1 MGPPA
6 KFVLAVVT
14 SSVSFVA
21 SSTIATMI
29 LVSPKKLTTPYRR
42 LIFGLSVSD
51 IVQSLALLT
60 GPFSSPKGSILASW
74 AIGNITTCNLN
85 GFMATNAF
93 SFVPMYTTSL
103 SVYYACKLTKG
114 MSDDTFAK
122 RIEPFLHIGPIIYNL
137 VLTSVALALK
147 SYNSLGNFCYYAPYP
162 ETCVVPGDPS

>member
-1 MGPPA
+1 
-6 KFVLAVVT
+6 
-14 SSVSFVA
+14 
-21 SSTIATMI
+21 
-29 LVSPKKLTTPYRR
+29 
-42 LIFGLSVSD
+42 
-51 IVQSLALLT
+51 
-60 GPFSSPKGSILASW
+60 LASW

-162 ETCVVPGDPS
+162 LMCVIPGDPSYGQCTRGDHYKLFILIGGMLSIADRN